1 VFGMGTVG
9 PSQYGHRKLETAL
22 DLRYGWYAN
31 WKYMQI
37 EQILLQLQR
46 NTGHFAKHA
55 VLEAVAH
62 RDQITPALLD
72 VLQDAADKPE
82 SYIVDRDS
90 MILIYAMYLLAQFR
104 ETRAYPLLVRIFSL
118 PGEMSFDLVGDTV
131 TEGLDKILASVSG
144 GDARGMAALIESEQV
159 NPYVRAAALHGLVT
173 LVAAGMRSREETVD
187 YFKSLF
193 QQLDRT
199 PGDTWAW
206 LASACA
212 DLWPDETMEDLKLA
226 WSDGLID
233 SEIIHWEDIE
243 DDHKRGREE
252 CLRRLRRKRRL
263 ITDVVKEIAWWAC
276 FKNDNVPEFHKG
288 AIAESRTPDQFS
300 IHRTTPKVGRND
312 PCPCLSG
319 RKFKKCCGS

>member
-1 VFGMGTVG
+1 
-9 PSQYGHRKLETAL
+9 
-22 DLRYGWYAN
+22 
-31 WKYMQI
+31 MQI
-37 EQILLQLQR
+37 EQILSQFQR
-46 NTGHFAKHA
+46 NTGHFAKDA
-55 VLEAVAH
+55 VLDAVAH
-62 RDQITPALLD
+62 RDQIIPALLD

-82 SYIVDRDS
+82 SNMADPDS

-118 PGEMSFDLVGDTV
+118 PGEMPFDLVGDTV

-144 GDARGMAALIESEQV
+144 GDPGGMAALIENEQA

-173 LVAAGMRSREETVD
+173 LVAGGMCSREETVD

-226 WSDGLID
+226 WTDGLID

-243 DDHKRGREE
+243 DDHKRGKEE
-252 CLRRLRRKRRL
+252 CLRRLRRKHDL
-263 ITDVVKEIAWWAC
+263 VTDVVKEMAWWAC

-288 AIAESRTPDQFS
+288 EPPRILDQFPV
-300 IHRTTPKVGRND
+300 HRTSPKIGRND

-319 RKFKKCCGS
+319 KKFKKCCGS